1 MAKKETLKKQ
11 KKLKKNTY
19 KLKKFDP
26 QETFRKMKSRDLSK
40 VLFEIWM
47 DRDIDSF
54 KSVLSTYLEVHNKQ
68 KIANAMGVSRNT
80 LYQMVT
86 EEGNPT
92 LDTIF
97 KLLDAI
103 EKEVA

>member
-1 MAKKETLKKQ
+1 MVKKRISKKQ
-11 KKLKKNTY
+11 GKLRKNTY

-26 QETFRKMKSRDLSK
+26 QKTFQEMKPRHLSK
-40 VLFEIWM
+40 ILFEIWM

-68 KIANAMGVSRNT
+68 KIAKAMGVSRNT